1 MQRRHGWLFPM
12 MIIAAGSITV
22 FGCVGIAAIMGYIP
36 LSRTGPN
43 PLGDYALPTMMLS
56 PESEFVAPRLAQV
69 DVPAEGTPAAHSGGR
84 LAARKSTS
92 PPSAGQQR

>member
-43 PLGDYALPTMMLS
+43 PLGDYALPTMMIS
-56 PESEFVAPRLAQV
+56 PQSELVAPRLAQV
-69 DVPAEGTPAAHSGGR
+69 GVPAEGTPAAQSGR
-84 LAARKSTS
+84 LAARKPTS